1 MARLSWTTVIGLVTL
16 LVSII
21 LFYHTFD
28 DIYNISVVT
37 AGRGPVFFPKILLS
51 AIFLLSIGVII
62 EGFKEKFN
70 PITGKQFLVVV
81 ATLGLTG
88 LYIYAIT
95 AAGFLIS
102 TIIFVFI
109 LPWLLGYRD
118 WKAIFVI
125 TTFYPVIVWY
135 VFEKFFMII
144 LPSSPWFDVF

>member
-16 LVSII
+16 LLTII
-21 LFYHTFD
+21 LFYHTLN
-28 DIYNISVVT
+28 DIYKVSVFT
-37 AGRGPVFFPKILLS
+37 AGRGPVFFPQILLG
-51 AIFLLSIGVII
+51 AMLLLSIGVII
-62 EGFKEKFN
+62 EGFKENLN
-70 PITGKQFLVVV
+70 PITGKQALLVA

-118 WKAIFVI
+118 GKAIFVI
-125 TTFYPVIVWY
+125 TIFYPVTVWY

-144 LPSSPWFDVF
+144 LPSSPWFDIF

>member
-1 MARLSWTTVIGLVTL
+1 MARLSWTTVIGLTTL
-16 LVSII
+16 LLTIF

-28 DIYNISVVT
+28 DIYKISIVT
-37 AGRGPVFFPKILLS
+37 AGRGPVFFPQILLS
-51 AIFLLSIGVII
+51 AMLLLSIGVII

-70 PITGKQFLVVV
+70 PITGRQLLLVL

-102 TIIFVFI
+102 TLVFVFI
-109 LPWLLGYRD
+109 LPWLLGYRN
-118 WKAIFVI
+118 WKAIFII
-125 TTFYPVIVWY
+125 TIFYPVTIWY

-144 LPSSPWFDVF
+144 LPSSPWFDAF